1 MDRIGKGYLLPPEF
15 YVESQFTAGVFC
27 YRWRNCLEKSCIL
40 SFLQNLFGQSCHF
53 PVEWASETCQVDE
66 LTCKHSFSK
75 IKSIIT
81 FMRLLVVGYC
91 YGKKLKNCQKQNM
104 EDVSTV

>member
-1 MDRIGKGYLLPPEF
+1 VKKLSGKIVYIELFE
-15 YVESQFTAGVFC
+15 
-27 YRWRNCLEKSCIL
+27 
-40 SFLQNLFGQSCHF
+40 NLFGQGCHF
-53 PVEWASETCQVDE
+53 PVEWASAICQVDE